1 MNRQSSLLVE
11 TDINS
16 ITLCDNTQYGN
27 EEINVNPATLVILT
41 ESKPLNGFIRPSSMQ
56 MKEKA
61 ATY

>member
-1 MNRQSSLLVE
+1 MVNVRLWLKIDV
-11 TDINS
+11 NS
-16 ITLCDNTQYGN
+16 IILCDNTQYGN

-41 ESKPLNGFIRPSSMQ
+41 ESKHLNGFIRPSSMQ

>member
-1 MNRQSSLLVE
+1 VVNVRLWLKIDV
-11 TDINS
+11 NS
-16 ITLCDNTQYGN
+16 IILCDNTQYGN

-41 ESKPLNGFIRPSSMQ
+41 ESKHLNGFIRPSSMQ